1 MITFNTF
8 VKKYK
13 FELFIF
19 ILSLIFS
26 SWLMFSTFSYGNG
39 YMQISTKA
47 WSDFASHIP
56 LIRSF
61 SYGNNFPPQYPLFLG
76 PIIKYHFLFYA
87 FVGLL
92 EKGGIRIDYAL
103 NIPSILGF
111 SFLILIIFVFS
122 KNIFKSKAVGLLS
135 VFFFL
140 FNSSL
145 DFINFFTKHP
155 LSTNT
160 LKDIVTNNTFPS
172 FGPYDGKIIS
182 AFWNLNIY
190 TNQRHLALSYG
201 LSLFLIFLILKTY
214 KTKKLNI
221 IISLL
226 LGISL
231 GLAFLLNIAVFL
243 MTVIILL
250 SLFIFFKENRIYILI
265 CVLVSCIVAL
275 PQYLF
280 IQSTPS
286 FFKPE
291 IYLGYLVN
299 NLSISTF
306 LNYWVQN
313 LGISALLI
321 PVAFLISDKKA
332 KKIFLSFFT
341 LFIIG
346 NIIQFTPEIAANHKF
361 FNYFII
367 LANMFSAFL
376 IVSLWRKAFYF
387 KIVSIILIIL
397 LTLSGI
403 IDLFPIYNDGKINLA
418 DYPVNKDVYWI
429 MKNTSPNA
437 NFLNST
443 YLYDNAS
450 IAGRKIFLG
459 WPYFAWSQGY
469 DTLSRDNLRKSLLR
483 SSNLTYFCGN
493 ISKYKLDY
501 AEINTNLPEINI
513 NSDFFNINFPK
524 VYENAQNYYSIYSL
538 DKCK

>member
-1 MITFNTF
+1 MIIFNTF

-13 FELFIF
+13 FELIIF
-19 ILSLIFS
+19 ILSLILS
-26 SWLMFSTFSYGNG
+26 SWLMFSTFSYDNG
-39 YMQISTKA
+39 FMQISTKA

-61 SYGNNFPPQYPLFLG
+61 SFGENFPPQYPLFLG

-87 FVGLL
+87 FVGFL

-122 KNIFKSKAVGLLS
+122 KNLFKSKAVGLLS
-135 VFFFL
+135 VCFFL

-145 DFINFFTKHP
+145 DFINFFIKHP
-155 LSTNT
+155 LSINT
-160 LKDIVTNNTFPS
+160 LTDIVTNKTFPS

-182 AFWNLNIY
+182 AFGNLNIY

-201 LSLFLIFLILKTY
+201 VSLLLIFLILKTY
-214 KTKKLNI
+214 KTKRI
-221 IISLL
+221 SMIISLL
-226 LGISL
+226 LGLIL
-231 GLAFLLNIAVFL
+231 GLSFLLNIAVFI
-243 MTVIILL
+243 MTVIVL
-250 SLFIFFKENRIYILI
+250 SLLFLFFKEKRVYLLI
-265 CVLVSCIVAL
+265 CLLVSLIIAL

-280 IQSTPS
+280 TQSTPS
-286 FFKPE
+286 FFKPG

-299 NLSISTF
+299 NLSFSTF
-306 LNYWVQN
+306 INYWVQN
-313 LGISALLI
+313 LGISVLLI
-321 PVAFLISDKKA
+321 PVAFLISDKNA
-332 KKIFLSFFT
+332 KKIFLSFFS

-346 NIIQFTPEIAANHKF
+346 NIIQFAPEIAANHKF

-376 IVSLWRKAFYF
+376 IISLWNKKFYF
-387 KIVSIILIIL
+387 KVVSIILIIL
-397 LTLSGI
+397 MTLTGV
-403 IDLFPIYNDGKINLA
+403 IDLFPIYNDSKINIA

-437 NFLNST
+437 NFLNT
-443 YLYDNAS
+443 AYLYDNAS
-450 IAGRKIFLG
+450 IAGRKIFIG

-469 DTLSRDNLRKSLLR
+469 DTFSRDNLRKSLLR
-483 SSNLTYFCGN
+483 SNNLTYFCDN

-501 AEINTNLPEINI
+501 AEINTNIPEINI
-513 NSDFFNINFPK
+513 NIDFFNKNFPK
-524 VYENAQNYYSIYSL
+524 VYQNTQNNFSIYSL
-538 DKCK
+538 NKCK